1 MRAVV
6 QRVTHCDVK
15 VGEKTV
21 GEIGNGMLILLG
33 VKKGDTEEEAEKLS
47 AKISGLRIFTD
58 ENEKMNLSLADI
70 GGEVLVVSQ
79 FTLCTDCRRGRRPD
93 FGEAAGKDVAEPLYE
108 YFCECMK
115 KNGIDKVE
123 SGIFGADMKVSLLND
138 GPVTLII
145 DTDNLS

>member
-1 MRAVV
+1 MRAVI

-15 VGEKTV
+15 ADGKTA
-21 GEIGNGMLILLG
+21 GEIDNGMLVLLG
-33 VKKGDTEEEAEKLS
+33 VKKGDTKKEAEKLS

-58 ENEKMNLSLADI
+58 ENGKMNLSLSDI
-70 GGEVLVVSQ
+70 GGSVIVVSQ

-93 FGEAAGKDVAEPLYE
+93 FGEAAEKDIAEPLYE

-115 KNGIDKVE
+115 KEGIAGVE
-123 SGIFGADMKVSLLND
+123 HGIFGADMKVSLLND